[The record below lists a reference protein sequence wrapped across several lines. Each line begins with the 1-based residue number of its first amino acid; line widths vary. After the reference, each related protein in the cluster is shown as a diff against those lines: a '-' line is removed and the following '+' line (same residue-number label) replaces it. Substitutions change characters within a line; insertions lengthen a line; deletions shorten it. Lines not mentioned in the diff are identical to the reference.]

1 MGPNRVQRITM
12 RVLGIAL
19 IMISLGCLAAL
30 DESIEAGRTEMNEI
44 TPVPETELA
53 ERKMAV
59 LRKKKPLGLPK
70 PVPKRA
76 YPKGW
81 SADPRVREK
90 HVKRDKAF
98 EHFKLK
104 NEQWHKSRLEH
115 QAKSEK
121 KRKSEKPIKEKKRKK
136 ALREKKAKER
146 KIKKQGREKAR
157 KNGRGNEKTKKAAH
171 REALRKKQGVEGKI
185 KEKRPRSRKTEPRR
199 RASSTGRSTS
209 PRSRQKNQRSSGS
222 SEKRCTSIASVP
234 RERLLKN
241 ANSRRRPIMPRG
253 PTPGPLGM
261 LDISRRQ
268 LRSTNLK
275 RPRPR
280 QQLMRR
286 LPKQKQRK
294 RKR

>member
-104 NEQWHKSRLEH
+104 NEQWHKSRMEH

-146 KIKKQGREKAR
+146 KIKKQ
-157 KNGRGNEKTKKAAH
+157 
-171 REALRKKQGVEGKI
+171 
-185 KEKRPRSRKTEPRR
+185 
-199 RASSTGRSTS
+199 
-209 PRSRQKNQRSSGS
+209 
-222 SEKRCTSIASVP
+222 
-234 RERLLKN
+234 
-241 ANSRRRPIMPRG
+241 
-253 PTPGPLGM
+253 
-261 LDISRRQ
+261 
-268 LRSTNLK
+268 
-275 RPRPR
+275 
-280 QQLMRR
+280 
-286 LPKQKQRK
+286 KQRAQLQNQEQTPQ
-294 RKR
+294 RGS

>member
-53 ERKMAV
+53 ERKMVVHA
-59 LRKKKPLGLPK
+59 RAKPLGLPK

-171 REALRKKQGVEGKI
+171 REALRKKSGVEGKI
-185 KEKRPRSRKTEPRR
+185 KEKKGKETTVKENRAKEKSIKHRKKHLTKEQ
-199 RASSTGRSTS
+199 A
-209 PRSRQKNQRSSGS
+209 KNQRSSGS
-222 SEKRCTSIASVP
+222 SEKRC
-234 RERLLKN
+234 
-241 ANSRRRPIMPRG
+241 
-253 PTPGPLGM
+253 
-261 LDISRRQ
+261 
-268 LRSTNLK
+268 
-275 RPRPR
+275 
-280 QQLMRR
+280 
-286 LPKQKQRK
+286 
-294 RKR
+294 

>member
-53 ERKMAV
+53 ERKMVAHA
-59 LRKKKPLGLPK
+59 RAKPLGLPK

-104 NEQWHKSRLEH
+104 NEQWHKSRMEH

-121 KRKSEKPIKEKKRKK
+121 KRKSE
-136 ALREKKAKER
+136 
-146 KIKKQGREKAR
+146 KQGREKAR

-171 REALRKKQGVEGKI
+171 REALRKKI
-185 KEKRPRSRKTEPRR
+185 R
-199 RASSTGRSTS
+199 
-209 PRSRQKNQRSSGS
+209 
-222 SEKRCTSIASVP
+222 
-234 RERLLKN
+234 
-241 ANSRRRPIMPRG
+241 
-253 PTPGPLGM
+253 
-261 LDISRRQ
+261 
-268 LRSTNLK
+268 
-275 RPRPR
+275 
-280 QQLMRR
+280 
-286 LPKQKQRK
+286 
-294 RKR
+294 

>member
-19 IMISLGCLAAL
+19 IMIALGCLAAL

-104 NEQWHKSRLEH
+104 NEQWHKSRMEH

-121 KRKSEKPIKEKKRKK
+121 KRKSEKKIAAEKTNK
-136 ALREKKAKER
+136 ALRNAKTEA
-146 KIKKQGREKAR
+146 EKAL
-157 KNGRGNEKTKKAAH
+157 KTTT
-171 REALRKKQGVEGKI
+171 
-185 KEKRPRSRKTEPRR
+185 KEKGVK
-199 RASSTGRSTS
+199 G
-209 PRSRQKNQRSSGS
+209 
-222 SEKRCTSIASVP
+222 VH
-234 RERLLKN
+234 
-241 ANSRRRPIMPRG
+241 
-253 PTPGPLGM
+253 
-261 LDISRRQ
+261 
-268 LRSTNLK
+268 
-275 RPRPR
+275 
-280 QQLMRR
+280 
-286 LPKQKQRK
+286 
-294 RKR
+294 

>member
-1 MGPNRVQRITM
+1 MGAQRNAYRM

-19 IMISLGCLAAL
+19 IMISLLGCLAAL

-59 LRKKKPLGLPK
+59 VRKKKPLGLPK

-104 NEQWHKSRLEH
+104 NEQWHKSRMEH

-121 KRKSEKPIKEKKRKK
+121 KRKSEKPIKEKKRKSS
-136 ALREKKAKER
+136 
-146 KIKKQGREKAR
+146 
-157 KNGRGNEKTKKAAH
+157 
-171 REALRKKQGVEGKI
+171 LRKYH
-185 KEKRPRSRKTEPRR
+185 
-199 RASSTGRSTS
+199 
-209 PRSRQKNQRSSGS
+209 
-222 SEKRCTSIASVP
+222 C
-234 RERLLKN
+234 
-241 ANSRRRPIMPRG
+241 
-253 PTPGPLGM
+253 
-261 LDISRRQ
+261 
-268 LRSTNLK
+268 
-275 RPRPR
+275 
-280 QQLMRR
+280 
-286 LPKQKQRK
+286 
-294 RKR
+294 

>member
-146 KIKKQGREKAR
+146 KIKKKKGKETTVKENRAKEKSI
-157 KNGRGNEKTKKAAH
+157 KH
-171 REALRKKQGVEGKI
+171 RKKHLT
-185 KEKRPRSRKTEPRR
+185 KE
-199 RASSTGRSTS
+199 
-209 PRSRQKNQRSSGS
+209 
-222 SEKRCTSIASVP
+222 
-234 RERLLKN
+234 
-241 ANSRRRPIMPRG
+241 
-253 PTPGPLGM
+253 
-261 LDISRRQ
+261 
-268 LRSTNLK
+268 
-275 RPRPR
+275 
-280 QQLMRR
+280 
-286 LPKQKQRK
+286 
-294 RKR
+294 